1 MQYNVIGDVMQCV
14 LVQMNPGE
22 EVKAEAGAMIF
33 MNDGVTIDT
42 QMTGGLLKGLGRM
55 LAGST
60 LFFTHF
66 RSTTPGGMVAF
77 AAHYPGHVRELNLR
91 GDGWI
96 CAKESFL
103 FSTKDVDIQVALTRK
118 VGFGFFGGA
127 GFILQR
133 LAGVGDAYIHG
144 GGNFVEYDLAPGQR
158 LKVDAGCVVA
168 FQESVQYDVEFIG
181 GIRNALFGGEGLFL
195 VTLAGP
201 GHIILSTMPF
211 SRMAGAILAH
221 GAVSQDNRGSA
232 LGGALGGILENL

>member
-1 MQYNVIGDVMQCV
+1 MQYTVIGDVMQCV

-33 MNDGVTIDT
+33 LNDGVTIDT

-55 LAGST
+55 FAGST

-66 RSTTPGGMVAF
+66 RSQVAGGAVAF
-77 AAHYPGHVRELNLR
+77 AAHYPGHVRELNLN
-91 GDGWI
+91 GSGWV
-96 CAKESFL
+96 CSKESFL
-103 FSTKDVDIQVALTRK
+103 FCTKDVDIQVAFTK
-118 VGFGFFGGA
+118 KIGAGFFGGT

-133 LAGVGDAYIHG
+133 VSGFGDAFIHG

-158 LKVDAGCVVA
+158 LRVEAGCVVA
-168 FQESVQYDVEFIG
+168 FQDSVQYDVEFIG
-181 GIRNALFGGEGLFL
+181 GITNALFGGEGLFL
-195 VTLAGP
+195 VTLTGP

-211 SRMAGAILAH
+211 SRMAGAIMAHTTGAH
-221 GAVSQDNRGSA
+221 GSGGSA